1 MNDDLSWLDDYIKKE
16 EEFNIFY
23 SENVNKV
30 NGIFIYIKNNNIINI
45 KKEKL
50 NVIDNCLQKEKVLE
64 NVNKYRKGH
73 KLAKILKYNFNI
85 KPEQIK
91 NYVNKDNFSFLKTY
105 SKIDDIYWDK
115 TIPLFNSLNAVYFL
129 FINKSD
135 KTRKIKLR
143 NKSNTRKNKFSDN
156 DLKISKEIFNKIEN
170 KIYFKK

>member
-1 MNDDLSWLDDYIKKE
+1 MDMEY
-16 EEFNIFY
+16 
-23 SENVNKV
+23 
-30 NGIFIYIKNNNIINI
+30 
-45 KKEKL
+45 
-50 NVIDNCLQKEKVLE
+50 C
-64 NVNKYRKGH
+64 
-73 KLAKILKYNFNI
+73 LKYNFNI